1 MASIAISAKSIHS
14 NPSSKPQSLLNSP
27 YFRPPFFHPSIR
39 FRNPSKSPI
48 SRVLSHSIRASS
60 QISDKIKPGNGVET
74 DKLSSDVRNR
84 AMDAVDSCG
93 GRVTIGDVASKAGLK
108 LNEAERALQALAADT
123 GGFLEVGIRLRHQLW
138 DIMLIRLKLN
148 STWFFIFF
156 YFFILLLLLGWVVK
170 TLGCKL
176 KS

>member
-1 MASIAISAKSIHS
+1 MASIAISFTISAKSIQS
-14 NPSSKPQSLLNSP
+14 NPSSKPQSLLNSSH
-27 YFRPPFFHPSIR
+27 FRPPFFHPSIR

-60 QISDKIKPGNGVET
+60 QISDKIKPGNGLET

-123 GGFLEVGIRLRHQLW
+123 GGFLEVGIRLRHQLL
-138 DIMLIRLKLN
+138 DIMLIRVN
-148 STWFFIFF
+148 
-156 YFFILLLLLGWVVK
+156 
-170 TLGCKL
+170 
-176 KS
+176 